1 MSGPREDWGGRTL
14 MAVRCMQYYDPARG
28 ASVATFLNRGWLFA
42 QIDAT
47 RRETGWSTTAKK
59 KTRARL
65 VFMGEVFDARSVEDE
80 PRERVGDVSLS
91 EEMRLWARGVPERT
105 IAAIVGIPHGT
116 VKSRLARDR
125 KLLAEL
131 YTGEKRPTKRSR

>member
-1 MSGPREDWGGRTL
+1 

-42 QIDAT
+42 QIDAV
-47 RRETGWSTTAKK
+47 RRETGWSTTAKR
-59 KTRARL
+59 KTRAKI
-65 VFMGEVFDARSVEDE
+65 VFVGEWFDATAPE
-80 PRERVGDVSLS
+80 PSDREMPDGVQLS
-91 EEMRLWARGVPERT
+91 DEMRLWLRGVPERA